1 MPDVDAIFSNAAT
14 AAATALDSLR
24 RNPEITAAFA
34 ATTKALTNALSNGG
48 KVLTCGNGGSMCDAM
63 HVAEELTGRFR
74 NDRPALAAIALAD
87 PSHIT
92 CVGND
97 YGFDRIFSRGVEALG
112 SRGDVLIA
120 LSTSGNSPNILR
132 AIEAARAK
140 GLITVALLGKNGGA
154 ALQLCDIHFV
164 VPGETSDR
172 IQELHMLILHTLVE
186 AVEQTLFTR

>member
-1 MPDVDAIFSNAAT
+1 MPDVDAIFSNAAV

-34 ATTKALTNALSNGG
+34 ATTRAVTNALSNGG
-48 KVLTCGNGGSMCDAM
+48 KILTCGNGGSMCDAM

-74 NDRPALAAIALAD
+74 DDRPALAAIALAD

-97 YGFDRIFSRGVEALG
+97 YGFERIFSRGVEALG
-112 SRGDVLIA
+112 SKGDVLIA

-132 AIEAARAK
+132 ALEAARAK
-140 GLITVALLGKNGGA
+140 GLTTVGLLGKNGGA
-154 ALQLCDIHFV
+154 AAPLCDVRFV

-186 AVEQTLFTR
+186 AIERTLFTR